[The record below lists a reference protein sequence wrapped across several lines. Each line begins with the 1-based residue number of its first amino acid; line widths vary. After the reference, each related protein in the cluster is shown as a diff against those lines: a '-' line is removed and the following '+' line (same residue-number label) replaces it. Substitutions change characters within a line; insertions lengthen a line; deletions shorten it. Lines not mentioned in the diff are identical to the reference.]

1 MNGQTS
7 PPSCSATPKSGP
19 ALKRRKWGI
28 FDVAYEEPSPFSML
42 QACCTYQEL
51 LGGIATVW
59 RMLGLL
65 FTFNMMASLRYLTCH
80 FWQSISPAISLLL
93 AHLSLNLIAKE
104 LSSSDT
110 TTMSANAQS
119 YLLALVLIWLCC
131 SFLSTFA
138 YFETTEQEEVLGGHL
153 RAHFLPL
160 LGKDRMQQI
169 NSLPID
175 RDLSN
180 RWMFPSASSYGYH
193 IPMLDELRILVKGA
207 NDITTIISE
216 LFVLVII
223 ASCLAPQ
230 RAEAELFATLG
241 FCALFVFMFQP
252 SNGTSGAEYVKA
264 SQELGPVRS
273 NTLAMACWMPIPW
286 YWKLATILTDS
297 NLMAVY
303 ILASLI
309 RGSLDAKSIAAMA
322 TLQYA
327 AHLLSRAVISVKS
340 GNLSLV
346 GVLKR
351 VDEYLEMSDPKL
363 SVLPMDVTPPLPCG
377 GPGLGV
383 GIEFRDVVFNHS
395 RLASGKKSSFSV
407 SPGTL
412 TLIIGSPG
420 SGKSNL
426 LKLATSLVR
435 PAEGVVTVSGQQGDA
450 IAREALLQRTV
461 YLSHEDQVFPLSLM
475 ENIAIGMGGTEKVS
489 VHSQV
494 SKILSMPFFTHL
506 QEKFNSG
513 LALTKCA
520 LKDIIESSDDERQ
533 RIMAA
538 RALLRMQID
547 PDLVI
552 LDDVASKLGAD
563 DEAKLHDIF
572 LNQRK
577 EATVIIVSQ
586 RPGKLLGI
594 ADQILYV
601 DSDMVVQQGTHIAM
615 IGEAGPYRDWY
626 SSQRGSLVEDPQ
638 RSLQAGFNLSPIS

>member
-241 FCALFVFMFQP
+241 FCCTVCLYVPTFEWHKRCWLYVLDPQP
-252 SNGTSGAEYVKA
+252 NLPSSNGLIQCYFRQCFIGNKLSKTISRTALYREYVKA
-264 SQELGPVRS
+264 SQKLGPVRS

-377 GPGLGV
+377 GPGLGL
-383 GIEFRDVVFNHS
+383 GLS
-395 RLASGKKSSFSV
+395 L
-407 SPGTL
+407 
-412 TLIIGSPG
+412 GSPG

-435 PAEGVVTVSGQQGDA
+435 PAEGVVT
-450 IAREALLQRTV
+450 RTV

-494 SKILSMPFFTHL
+494 SKILAMPFFTHL

-520 LKDIIESSDDERQ
+520 LVKFSVFGCGNGDIDIIESSDDERQ

-563 DEAKLHDIF
+563 DEAKLHD
-572 LNQRK
+572 
-577 EATVIIVSQ
+577 
-586 RPGKLLGI
+586 
-594 ADQILYV
+594 
-601 DSDMVVQQGTHIAM
+601 
-615 IGEAGPYRDWY
+615 
-626 SSQRGSLVEDPQ
+626 SLP
-638 RSLQAGFNLSPIS
+638 